1 MVFMLDIDIAWLAS
15 WSSSVWAALRE
26 HRTAWINIRLPS
38 KFFLFKNLVFT
49 YFEEKA
55 VLWIAL
61 FDKKTICILLTT
73 IYGLHIFLFI
83 QVLNVVIAYDFWKW
97 KIKGNFKIKTK
108 GIEQTYVSGLYTML
122 NDGKQNQWVKNL
134 CSIRS
139 GNGSMPFK
147 RDQIT
152 EKFNSET

>member
-38 KFFLFKNLVFT
+38 KFFLFKNLVFA

-55 VLWIAL
+55 VLWYVL
-61 FDKKTICILLTT
+61 FYNKTICILLTT

-97 KIKGNFKIKTK
+97 KIKWNFKIKTK
-108 GIEQTYVSGLYTML
+108 GIEQTYVSGLYTIL
-122 NDGKQNQWVKNL
+122 NDGKQN
-134 CSIRS
+134 
-139 GNGSMPFK
+139 
-147 RDQIT
+147 
-152 EKFNSET
+152 